1 MAHFGPPGIPETVLS
16 FEKEKYDERVVQG
29 QCSIATVALKIRM
42 RSRMEVIE
50 MIRCHVLGKQPAG
63 ELS

>member
-1 MAHFGPPGIPETVLS
+1 MM
-16 FEKEKYDERVVQG
+16 KEWYKG